1 MSSLD
6 VPLTLLDPEGGWIN
20 APVHVHDLR
29 GRPTLLYFW
38 SELSPANEQQLPKI
52 KTLLDEFLPK
62 GLQVIGVHVP
72 MAGEDLEHA
81 LDTND
86 IEAIVKRMGFRH
98 PVAVDDGSMEQA
110 YGVTDVPTFLVY
122 DGFGILRFRVA
133 GEDALNPELRRILE
147 RLTGPEANTGA
158 FAP

>member
-1 MSSLD
+1 MSSMD

-38 SELSPANEQQLPKI
+38 SELSKTNQEQLALVES
-52 KTLLDEFLPK
+52 LLDAYIPK

-72 MAGEDLEHA
+72 MEGEDLGHA

-110 YGVTDVPTFLVY
+110 YGVEEVPTFLVY
-122 DGFGILRFRVA
+122 DAFGLLRLRVA
-133 GEDALNPELRRILE
+133 GKAAGNPELRRLLD
-147 RLTGPEANTGA
+147 RLTGPEATSGA

>member
-1 MSSLD
+1 MSSHD

-20 APVHVHDLR
+20 APVHVHELR

-38 SELSPANEQQLPKI
+38 SELSQTNQEQLPKI
-52 KTLLDEFLPK
+52 KALLDEFVPK

-72 MAGEDLEHA
+72 MDGEDLEHA

-86 IEAIVKRMGFRH
+86 LEAVVKRMGFRH
-98 PVAVDDGSMEQA
+98 PVAVDDGSMEAA
-110 YGVTDVPTFLVY
+110 YGVEDVPTFLVY
-122 DGFGILRFRVA
+122 DGFGILRFRES
-133 GEDALNPELRRILE
+133 GPEPLSLELRRILD

>member
-38 SELSPANEQQLPKI
+38 SELSQTNEQQLPKI

-62 GLQVIGVHVP
+62 GLQVVGVHVP

-110 YGVTDVPTFLVY
+110 YGVNDVPTFLVY
-122 DGFGILRFRVA
+122 DAFGILRFRVS
-133 GEDALNPELRRILE
+133 GEDALNLELRRILE

>member
-38 SELSPANEQQLPKI
+38 SELSKTNQEQLPKI
-52 KTLLDEFLPK
+52 KALLDEFVPK

-72 MAGEDLEHA
+72 MDGEDLEHA

-86 IEAIVKRMGFRH
+86 LEAIVKRMGFRH

-110 YGVTDVPTFLVY
+110 YGVEDVPTFLVY
-122 DGFGILRFRVA
+122 DGFGILRFRES
-133 GEDALNPELRRILE
+133 GPEPLSPELRRILD
-147 RLTGPEANTGA
+147 RLTGPEATTGA